1 MSINRTRAILAVALV
16 LITGGIVA
24 KAEAQTKQRASKKKS
39 VQIFLP
45 KEGDAPDPRSNP
57 SNLQPVIREVNAA
70 APLRPAIEALLAGP
84 TRQETR
90 QGFGGHDVRSLYIV
104 KVAVKDGT
112 AYASF
117 VHRNRAGWSG
127 DLSPLAFG
135 DGVERT
141 LKQFPGV
148 RRTIVCVDGVV
159 NFADESGGP
168 EKKCPNF

>member
-1 MSINRTRAILAVALV
+1 MAINRTHVVLAVALV
-16 LITGGIVA
+16 LITGGFAFRI
-24 KAEAQTKQRASKKKS
+24 EAQTKQQAARKKQVS
-39 VQIFLP
+39 IFLP
-45 KEGDAPDPRSNP
+45 KDGDAPDPRSNP
-57 SNLQPVIREVNAA
+57 SNLQPVMREVNAA
-70 APLRPAIEALLAGP
+70 APLRPTIEALLAGP
-84 TRQETR
+84 TQKETR
-90 QGFGGHDVRSLYIV
+90 QGFGGHDVRGMYIV
-104 KVAVKDGT
+104 KVAVKNGT

-117 VHRNRAGWSG
+117 AHRNWAGWSG

-135 DGVERT
+135 DGVELT

>member
-1 MSINRTRAILAVALV
+1 MSINRTKSILAVALV
-16 LITGGIVA
+16 LIAGGLA
-24 KAEAQTKQRASKKKS
+24 LKAEAQTKGRASHKKP

-45 KEGDAPDPRSNP
+45 KDGDAPDPRSNP
-57 SNLQPVIREVNAA
+57 SNLQPVLREVNAA

-84 TRQETR
+84 TRKETR
-90 QGFGGHDVRSLYIV
+90 QGFGPHDVSGMYIV

-117 VHRNRAGWSG
+117 VHRNWAGWSG
-127 DLSPLAFG
+127 DLSALAFG

-141 LKQFPGV
+141 LRQFPGV
-148 RRTIVCVDGVV
+148 RRTVVCVDGVV
-159 NFADESGGP
+159 NFADESDGP